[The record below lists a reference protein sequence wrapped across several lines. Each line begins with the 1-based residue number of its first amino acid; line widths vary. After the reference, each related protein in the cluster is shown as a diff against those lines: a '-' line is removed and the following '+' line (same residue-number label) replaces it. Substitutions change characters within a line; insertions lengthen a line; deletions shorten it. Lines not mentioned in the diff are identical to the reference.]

1 MLVEHVATDD
11 ALKCFLQRILTDKK
25 IRHEVNQQQLP
36 RRQTAI
42 LLYNYCADKQQRSK
56 NDKQQ
61 CAFTATMLMV
71 VVMFV
76 LVMLMLMMMLVT
88 MPTTAVVGMII
99 VFLFHFYLYFK
110 TCLLIFFEHCKGMA
124 LNVQLGCKNKQA
136 NFVLRLICSN
146 FALKT
151 TRMSTNNKIVYRA
164 IALDLDGTLTNNK
177 KEITPATRKALLTAQ
192 ENGAHI
198 ILASGRPTFGI
209 EPVAESLELSTR
221 GGYILSYNG
230 GKIID
235 WRTKEEIYS
244 QHLPNNMI
252 PTLYNYAKEHGY
264 ALLGYV
270 GKEIITESA
279 DDIYVAEE
287 SRINK
292 MPIRKVDNLLANL
305 EPNPTK
311 LLMTAEPTVA
321 AKAEQEL
328 LALVGDRMDVYR
340 SAPFFVELVP
350 KGIDKAQSL
359 LRLLAKL
366 NLTPQ
371 DMIAFGD
378 GYNDLSMLRL
388 AGMGVAMSN
397 AAPEVRSEANYVTL
411 SNEEDGVAVAINK
424 LCYNND

>member
-1 MLVEHVATDD
+1 
-11 ALKCFLQRILTDKK
+11 
-25 IRHEVNQQQLP
+25 
-36 RRQTAI
+36 
-42 LLYNYCADKQQRSK
+42 
-56 NDKQQ
+56 
-61 CAFTATMLMV
+61 
-71 VVMFV
+71 
-76 LVMLMLMMMLVT
+76 
-88 MPTTAVVGMII
+88 
-99 VFLFHFYLYFK
+99 
-110 TCLLIFFEHCKGMA
+110 MA

-136 NFVLRLICSN
+136 YFVLRLICSN
-146 FALKT
+146 FAAKIKG
-151 TRMSTNNKIVYRA
+151 MSTNNKIVYRA
-164 IALDLDGTLTNNK
+164 IALDLDGTLTNSK
-177 KEITPATRKALLTAQ
+177 KEVTPATRKALLTAQ

-209 EPVAESLELSTR
+209 EPVAECLELSTR

-244 QHLPNNMI
+244 QHLPSDVI
-252 PTLYNYAKEHGY
+252 PVLYNYAKEHGY

-279 DDIYVAEE
+279 DDKYVAEE

-292 MPIRKVDNLLANL
+292 MPIRKVENLLAEL

-311 LLMTAEPTVA
+311 LLMTADLNA
-321 AKAEQEL
+321 AAEAEKELQEL
-328 LALVGDRMDVYR
+328 VGNRMDVYR

-359 LRLLAKL
+359 QRLLAKL

-397 AAPEVRSEANYVTL
+397 AAPEVRSEADYPVEVITGPEFVTGSTRMKAGTSQKL
-411 SNEEDGVAVAINK
+411 IFDLISTTVQIRLGRVEGNKMVNAKLINNK
-424 LCYNND
+424 LIDRAVRIFMERNPQYTDYEEVKALILKAGSVKKAEEQKL